1 MEKSRAIQLHGKNPM
16 YGARVYKYI
25 NGKVPVVKTDV
36 WMSAEDTDQITTYYF
51 NDEKLIK
58 VTTNIPAVD
67 SFKRYEQNIYF
78 EGEKVIAKNSTDN
91 EPFQTDYYVK
101 RANEFIRNIKR
112 KPLRFAL

>member
-58 VTTNIPAVD
+58 VTRTFP
-67 SFKRYEQNIYF
+67 QL
-78 EGEKVIAKNSTDN
+78 IALNDMNKTSILR
-91 EPFQTDYYVK
+91 VK
-101 RANEFIRNIKR
+101 K
-112 KPLRFAL
+112 